1 MLKKTVSL
9 LVVSLL
15 LSVTACKNNESAK
28 ITEEDMKT
36 FESEKVI
43 ANSESGTTQS
53 TESQTVD
60 ANQATKPVD
69 GKYPKIQFSKL
80 EHDFGTI
87 KDGDKVETEFMVKNI
102 GEADLVILD
111 AKGSCGC
118 TVPNPPKEPIKPG
131 SSAPIKV
138 SFDSTGKTGQQSKTV
153 TLTTNTENGKENF
166 TIKANVL
173 PKEGS
178 GIAK

>member
-1 MLKKTVSL
+1 MLKKTANLLMVSL
-9 LVVSLL
+9 LFSAL
-15 LSVTACKNNESAK
+15 ACKDNGSAK

-36 FESEKVI
+36 FESEAVATTP
-43 ANSESGTTQS
+43 ANNAATVTDAQS
-53 TESQTVD
+53 VQT
-60 ANQATKPVD
+60 TKPVD
-69 GKYPKIQFSKL
+69 GKYPKIQFNKL

-87 KDGDKVETEFMVKNI
+87 KSGEKVETEFIVKNI

-111 AKGSCGC
+111 AVGSCGC

-131 SSAPIKV
+131 ASAPIKV
-138 SFDSTGKTGQQSKTV
+138 SFDSTNKSGQQSKTV
-153 TLTTNTENGKENF
+153 TLTTNTEIGKENF

-178 GIAK
+178 GISK

>member
-1 MLKKTVSL
+1 MFKKTVSL

-15 LSVTACKNNESAK
+15 FSATACKDNGTAK
-28 ITEEDMKT
+28 ITEDDMKT
-36 FESEKVI
+36 FESEKVA
-43 ANSESGTTQS
+43 ANTNNSQS
-53 TESQTVD
+53 STADNQM
-60 ANQATKPVD
+60 ANTNQPVKPVD
-69 GKYPKIQFSKL
+69 GKYPKIQFNKL

-87 KDGDKVETEFMVKNI
+87 KSGEKVETEFMVKNI
-102 GEADLVILD
+102 GEADLIILE
-111 AKGSCGC
+111 AHGSCGC

-153 TLTTNTENGKENF
+153 TLTTNTETGKETF

-178 GIAK
+178 GIAN

>member
-9 LVVSLL
+9 FVVALV
-15 LSVTACKNNESAK
+15 LSVTACKDNGSAK
-28 ITEEDMKT
+28 ITEEDMKS
-36 FESEKVI
+36 FESEKVS
-43 ANSESGTTQS
+43 ATAEQPMTQGENVSE
-53 TESQTVD
+53 
-60 ANQATKPVD
+60 NQPSKPAD
-69 GKYPKIQFSKL
+69 GNKL

-87 KDGDKVETEFMVKNI
+87 KAGEKVETEFMVKNI
-102 GEADLVILD
+102 GESDLIILD
-111 AKGSCGC
+111 AQGSCGC

-131 SSAPIKV
+131 NSAPIKV

-153 TLTTNTENGKENF
+153 TLTTNTETGKEMF

-178 GIAK
+178 GITQ

>member
-9 LVVSLL
+9 FVVALV
-15 LSVTACKNNESAK
+15 LSVTACKDNGSAK
-28 ITEEDMKT
+28 ITEEDMKS
-36 FESEKVI
+36 FESEKVS
-43 ANSESGTTQS
+43 ATTEQPMTQGENVSE
-53 TESQTVD
+53 
-60 ANQATKPVD
+60 NQPSIPVD
-69 GKYPKIQFSKL
+69 GKYPKIQFNKL

-87 KDGDKVETEFMVKNI
+87 KAGEKVETEFIVKNI
-102 GEADLVILD
+102 GESDLIILD
-111 AKGSCGC
+111 AQGSCGC

-131 SSAPIKV
+131 NSAPIKV

-153 TLTTNTENGKENF
+153 TLTTNTETGKEMF

-178 GIAK
+178 GITQ